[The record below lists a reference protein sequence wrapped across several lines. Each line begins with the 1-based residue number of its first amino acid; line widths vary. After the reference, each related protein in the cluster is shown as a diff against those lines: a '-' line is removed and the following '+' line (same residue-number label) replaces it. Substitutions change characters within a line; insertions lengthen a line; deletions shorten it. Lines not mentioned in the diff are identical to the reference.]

1 MFEIGNS
8 LREARMRRELDFPEL
23 EQGTKIRAKYL
34 RALEDEQF
42 ETLPTATYVKGFLR
56 TYANY
61 LGLDGQLYV
70 DEYNLRYGSGAEVLE
85 RTVRGSDSTR
95 RPRQQ
100 PAAAARIER
109 RLVRAGRNRSRH
121 RARDRRLALR
131 RKRWPV
137 APAEQ
142 PCDDPRPPERRAAC
156 SSRPSAATRF

>member
-1 MFEIGNS
+1 
-8 LREARMRRELDFPEL
+8 MRRELDFPEV

-42 ETLPTATYVKGFLR
+42 ETLPTATYIKGFLR

-95 RPRQQ
+95 RR
-100 PAAAARIER
+100 
-109 RLVRAGRNRSRH
+109 
-121 RARDRRLALR
+121 
-131 RKRWPV
+131 
-137 APAEQ
+137 
-142 PCDDPRPPERRAAC
+142 
-156 SSRPSAATRF
+156 SAAGGGGSNRTSSGSRWSESVSSPRS